1 MEGAK
6 EVRNVEGRI
15 NQIAPVWVASQG
27 KVVAANSSLPATKNV
42 AVQVLDL
49 ALTPSPRATKG
60 RVLPSSIR
68 EARLSNL
75 MEDLDNAETLEASR
89 LESCPS
95 LKVGDGDRV
104 SWVHNSAF
112 EQVSITDMQ
121 GAFDTG
127 FNSSFKLL
135 IRKHRHYLVIV
146 MEPRISES
154 TADKIIRIT
163 GFDRSFWVEARG
175 FAGSIWVLWRDS
187 INVDVLAV
195 SNQYIHCFCSVPGE
209 AVVFFAT
216 FIYASPDAC
225 MRRGLWSQLEA
236 LRLEGDTPWVLG
248 GDLNVIHSPLE
259 RQGRVRHRAQACQY
273 FCDFLLD
280 SVLLDM
286 GFKGPR
292 FTWKRGTL
300 SQRLDRCICSPDW
313 DRQWNTKV
321 FSHIGRRK
329 NQLLARIKGVESALE
344 NTNSSYL
351 LLLEEELKRELGLV
365 LTQEESLWYQ
375 KVRTQWIENGDHN
388 TTFFHM
394 ATIVQNRHNRI
405 NML

>member
-121 GAFDTG
+121 
-127 FNSSFKLL
+127 
-135 IRKHRHYLVIV
+135 V
-146 MEPRISES
+146 
-154 TADKIIRIT
+154 
-163 GFDRSFWVEARG
+163 
-175 FAGSIWVLWRDS
+175 
-187 INVDVLAV
+187 
-195 SNQYIHCFCSVPGE
+195 
-209 AVVFFAT
+209 
-216 FIYASPDAC
+216 
-225 MRRGLWSQLEA
+225 
-236 LRLEGDTPWVLG
+236 
-248 GDLNVIHSPLE
+248 
-259 RQGRVRHRAQACQY
+259 
-273 FCDFLLD
+273 
-280 SVLLDM
+280 
-286 GFKGPR
+286 
-292 FTWKRGTL
+292 
-300 SQRLDRCICSPDW
+300 
-313 DRQWNTKV
+313 
-321 FSHIGRRK
+321 
-329 NQLLARIKGVESALE
+329 
-344 NTNSSYL
+344 
-351 LLLEEELKRELGLV
+351 
-365 LTQEESLWYQ
+365 
-375 KVRTQWIENGDHN
+375 
-388 TTFFHM
+388 
-394 ATIVQNRHNRI
+394 
-405 NML
+405 